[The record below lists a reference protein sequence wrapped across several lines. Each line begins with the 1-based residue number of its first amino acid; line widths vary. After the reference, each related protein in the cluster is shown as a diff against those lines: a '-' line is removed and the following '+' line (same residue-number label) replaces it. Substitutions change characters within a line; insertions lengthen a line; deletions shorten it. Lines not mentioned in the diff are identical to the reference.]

1 MKYENLK
8 MINKNTYLR
17 SHTKLTDN
25 IIHKKRLEIIS
36 IIKGELENKSLIDI
50 LDIGTTQDNSKSSN
64 LIIKNLNNFQ
74 KYKSISDQK
83 IKSNFFS
90 KFLQKSITQELSL
103 NEIEEFS
110 SDVVIS
116 NATIEHVGSYLEQL
130 KMIENIIKL
139 TKKIFIIVTP
149 NRMHPIEFHSK
160 IPFLHW
166 LPKKLHRK
174 VLSIFG
180 LKYLSKEENL
190 NLLKSSDLINM
201 MKNFENVKYDIRYL
215 RFLLFKSNLILI
227 GKKLN

>member
-1 MKYENLK
+1 MFKI
-8 MINKNTYLR
+8 INKNTYVR
-17 SHTKLTDN
+17 SHTKFTDK

-36 IIKGELENKSLIDI
+36 IIKDELKNNSLIDI
-50 LDIGTTQDNSKSSN
+50 LDIGTTTDINESSN
-64 LIIKNLNNFQ
+64 LIIKNLKNFEI
-74 KYKSISDQK
+74 YKSISNQK
-83 IKSNFFS
+83 ILSSFFS
-90 KFLQKSITQELSL
+90 KTLQKSITKELSL
-103 NEIEEFS
+103 NEIDTFS

-116 NATIEHVGSYLEQL
+116 NATIEHVGSYEKQL

-139 TKKIFIIVTP
+139 TKKIFIIITP

-166 LPKKLHRK
+166 LPKKLHRI

-180 LKYLSKEENL
+180 LKYLSREENL

>member
-36 IIKGELENKSLIDI
+36 IIKDELDKKCLIDI
-50 LDIGTTQDNSKSSN
+50 LDIGTTKDNSQSSN

-90 KFLQKSITQELSL
+90 KSLQKSITQEFSS

-166 LPKKLHRK
+166 LPKKLHRE

-180 LKYLSKEENL
+180 LKYLSREENL

>member
-1 MKYENLK
+1 

-17 SHTKLTDN
+17 SHTKFTDN

-50 LDIGTTQDNSKSSN
+50 LDVGTTQDDSQSSN

-83 IKSNFFS
+83 IKSDFFCKS
-90 KFLQKSITQELSL
+90 LEKSITQELSS

-139 TKKIFIIVTP
+139 TKKIFIIITP

-174 VLSIFG
+174 ILSIFG
-180 LKYLSKEENL
+180 LKYLSREENL

-227 GKKLN
+227 GRKLNQIK

>member
-1 MKYENLK
+1 

-36 IIKGELENKSLIDI
+36 IIKDELDKKCLIDI
-50 LDIGTTQDNSKSSN
+50 LDIGTTKDNSQSSN

-90 KFLQKSITQELSL
+90 KSLQKSITQEFSS

-166 LPKKLHRK
+166 LPKKLHRE

-180 LKYLSKEENL
+180 LKYLSREENL

>member
-1 MKYENLK
+1 MKILK

-17 SHTKLTDN
+17 SHTKFTDN

-36 IIKGELENKSLIDI
+36 IINVELENKCFIDI
-50 LDIGTTQDNSKSSN
+50 LDIGTTQDNNQSSN
-64 LIIKNLNNFQ
+64 LIIKNLKNFQ
-74 KYKSISDQK
+74 KYKSISNQK

-90 KFLQKSITQELSL
+90 KSLQKSITQELSS

-160 IPFLHW
+160 IPFIHW

-174 VLSIFG
+174 VLSKFG
-180 LKYLSKEENL
+180 LKYLSREENL

-201 MKNFENVKYDIRYL
+201 MKNFENVKYDIKYL